1 MCCKPSL
8 PGPPIHADRVFKH
21 LFGLPTD
28 ARILSLREQTSH
40 TLRGR
45 GRTSPLQGVVHPT
58 FATFPNV
65 DSREAMKSLPTV
77 STHQQQSR
85 PAQGLL
91 GQFRPSYD
99 DLATLAILSDV
110 SAVVIACVLSD
121 MLYHWAIFGRTGH
134 LREQFQLG
142 VLLAMLTALLMHL
155 KGLHTLDNVLS
166 LRSKI
171 SSILWAWGGVV
182 FFLLGTSFTFKATEA
197 LSRGS
202 VLLLVVIAPAL
213 LLLQR
218 LLLSRGLLAIL
229 RKGWVR
235 RRTVLLFVTDP
246 QAIPSEHESQRPYEI
261 IKTYVLPRDTEA
273 IRLAFGK
280 MAAFAGGFSAGSEV
294 HLAVDWDEW
303 SYTKRVLTEL
313 RSFPVPVRL
322 IADANVRE
330 ILKYPQ
336 QTLCGTTSFELQ
348 RAPLTSNEYLAKR
361 LFDFV
366 ASALGLLLMSPFLLA
381 IAIAIRIESPG
392 PVLFRQRRG
401 GFNGKAF
408 HILKFRTMRV
418 MEDGD
423 VITQASRNDD
433 RVTRVGRLLRRSS
446 IDEFPQLLNV
456 LRGQMSLVGPR
467 PHALA
472 HDAQYS
478 ELISNY
484 PFRHYV
490 KPGLTGWAQVNGFRG
505 ETLDVSMMKE
515 RVTLDLWYARN
526 WSFWLDLRIVFKTA
540 FEVCRSRNAY

>member
-1 MCCKPSL
+1 
-8 PGPPIHADRVFKH
+8 
-21 LFGLPTD
+21 
-28 ARILSLREQTSH
+28 LSLREQTSH
-40 TLRGR
+40 TFSGD

-58 FATFPNV
+58 LATFPNV
-65 DSREAMKSLPTV
+65 DSREAIKSLSTV
-77 STHQQQSR
+77 STHRHQSK
-85 PAQGLL
+85 PALGLL
-91 GQFRPSYD
+91 GQLRPSYE

-110 SAVVIACVLSD
+110 SAVVIASVLSD
-121 MLYHWAIFGRTGH
+121 TLYHWAIFGQTGD
-134 LREQFQLG
+134 LRAQFQLG
-142 VLLAMLTALLMHL
+142 ALLAMLTALLMHF

-171 SSILWAWGGVV
+171 SSILWVWGGVV
-182 FFLLGTSFTFKATEA
+182 FFLLGTSFTLKTSET

-202 VLLLVVIAPAL
+202 ISLLVVIAPTL

-229 RKGWVR
+229 RKGWVK
-235 RRTVLLFVTDP
+235 RRTILLFVTDP
-246 QAIPSEHESQRPYEI
+246 KAIPSEHEIQRPYEI
-261 IKTYVLPRDTEA
+261 IKTYVLPRDTEI
-273 IRLAFGK
+273 IRSAFSR

-294 HLAVDWDEW
+294 HLAVGWDEW
-303 SYTKRVLTEL
+303 SHTKHVLTEL
-313 RSFPVPVRL
+313 RSFPVRVRL
-322 IADANVRE
+322 IADANASE

-348 RAPLTSNEYLAKR
+348 RAPLTSSEYLAKR

-366 ASALGLLLMSPFLLA
+366 ASAFGLLLMSPFLLA
-381 IAIAIRIESPG
+381 IALAIRIESLG
-392 PVLFRQRRG
+392 PVFFRQRRG

-408 HILKFRTMRV
+408 PIVKFRTMRV

-423 VITQASRNDD
+423 VIAQASRNDD
-433 RVTRVGRLLRRSS
+433 RVTRVGRLLRQWS

-505 ETLDVSMMKE
+505 ETSDVSMMKE

-526 WSFWLDLRIVFKTA
+526 WSFWLDLRILFMTA

>member
-1 MCCKPSL
+1 
-8 PGPPIHADRVFKH
+8 
-21 LFGLPTD
+21 
-28 ARILSLREQTSH
+28 LREQTSH
-40 TLRGR
+40 TFRGH

-58 FATFPNV
+58 LATFPNV
-65 DSREAMKSLPTV
+65 DSHEAIKSLSTI
-77 STHQQQSR
+77 STHRHQSK
-85 PAQGLL
+85 PALGLL
-91 GQFRPSYD
+91 GQFRPSYE
-99 DLATLAILSDV
+99 DLGTLAILSDV
-110 SAVVIACVLSD
+110 SAVVIASVLSD
-121 MLYHWAIFGRTGH
+121 TLYHWAIFGRTGD
-134 LREQFQLG
+134 LRAQFQLG
-142 VLLAMLTALLMHL
+142 ALLAMLTALLMHF

-171 SSILWAWGGVV
+171 SSILWVWGVVV
-182 FFLLGTSFTFKATEA
+182 FFLLGTSFTLKTSET

-202 VLLLVVIAPAL
+202 VSLLVVIAPTL

-229 RKGWVR
+229 RKGWVKR
-235 RRTVLLFVTDP
+235 KTVLLFVTDP
-246 QAIPSEHESQRPYEI
+246 KAIPSEHEIQRPYEI
-261 IKTYVLPRDTEA
+261 IKAYELPRDTEI
-273 IRLAFGK
+273 IRSAFSG

-303 SYTKRVLTEL
+303 SHTKHVLTEL
-313 RSFPVPVRL
+313 RSFPVRVRL
-322 IADANVRE
+322 IADANASE

-348 RAPLTSNEYLAKR
+348 RAPLTSSEYLAKR

-381 IAIAIRIESPG
+381 IALAIRIESPG

-408 HILKFRTMRV
+408 PILKFRTMRV

-423 VITQASRNDD
+423 VIVQASRNDD
-433 RVTRVGRLLRRSS
+433 RVTRVGRLLRQWS

-456 LRGQMSLVGPR
+456 LCGQMSLVGPR

-505 ETLDVSMMKE
+505 ETSDVSKMKE

-526 WSFWLDLRIVFKTA
+526 WSFWLDLRIVFMTA